1 MTIEILSAAAIE
13 TRAHPLVA
21 LLQDA
26 VDSGASVGFL
36 PPLRD
41 PQAREYWESV
51 RRAVEA
57 GTRVVLAAI
66 DGEALEGSVQ
76 LDLAAM
82 PNARHRTELMK
93 LFVHRSA
100 RRKGIARMLMS
111 AAEEAARALGRT
123 LLTADTRRG
132 SAAEQMCLTLGY
144 IRVGVIPRY
153 AMSAAGT
160 LDDTVFFYRE
170 LPAPPAA

>member
-13 TRAHPLVA
+13 TRAHQLVA

-100 RRKGIARMLMS
+100 RRKGIARMLMG
-111 AAEEAARALGRT
+111 AEEAARALGRT